1 MVDLKDGIMPFVVS
15 CTQWSKFIIFPTF
28 FTATPEKGVPDF
40 QVRRVRGS
48 VQLRQGLALGA
59 GLQRQGGRKVLIQI
73 YFSTN
78 L

>member
-1 MVDLKDGIMPFVVS
+1 MALCHLRFLHTVVEIS
-15 CTQWSKFIIFPTF
+15 NFLNI

-59 GLQRQGGRKVLIQI
+59 GIQRQGGRKVLIQL
-73 YFSTN
+73 YVSTN